1 MVERQWKIANP
12 VSFLAHCPNVFNYG
26 HQLEWMGTSF
36 KCNDLSEMPG
46 QMEYLTTVSHISK
59 LDPTGIKEPD
69 YLNITFPGFAG
80 KEFAKAFTFAHVVI
94 S

>member
-1 MVERQWKIANP
+1 
-12 VSFLAHCPNVFNYG
+12 
-26 HQLEWMGTSF
+26 
-36 KCNDLSEMPG
+36 MPG